1 MRTSIIL
8 LSLVAACGGGGGGD
22 DTSGVDCGLSAELTG
37 GVTASVAYDANSG
50 CGGSGFQDRL
60 ALSLG
65 VNERYIVYLEMTGTT
80 AGSTPAAAPASL
92 EVVDTQAN
100 PEASWITGDT
110 DCTLAITTDAPD
122 DFGGYGVIGSGTC
135 AAPAVGRDGNTAPDI
150 AVTGTFTFSA
160 VAAWSQ

>member
-22 DTSGVDCGLSAELTG
+22 DGGGVDCGLHVELTG
-37 GVTASVAYDANSG
+37 GVTATLDYDANTG
-50 CGGSGFQDRL
+50 CAGSGFDDRL

-65 VNERYIVYLEMTGTT
+65 IDQRYIVYLEMTGTT
-80 AGSTPAAAPASL
+80 AGSTPAAAPSSL

-110 DCTLAITTDAPD
+110 DCTLAITTNSPD

-135 AAPAVGRDGNTAPDI
+135 AGPAVGRDGNTMPDI
-150 AVTGTFTFSA
+150 TVTGTFTFSA
-160 VAAWSQ
+160 GAAWSQ